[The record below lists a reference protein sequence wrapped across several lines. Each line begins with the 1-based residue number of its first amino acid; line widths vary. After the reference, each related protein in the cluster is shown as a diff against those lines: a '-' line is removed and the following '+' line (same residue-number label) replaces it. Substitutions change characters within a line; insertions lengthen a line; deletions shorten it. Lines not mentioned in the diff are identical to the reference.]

1 MIENSEN
8 SGDRLLYSF
17 ESIFLSRAV
26 FVKRESVDGSYLVEV
41 HKGSGNDKK
50 LHQGLVLQ
58 SQTYERLMD
67 TFSLYRQLI
76 HVIAHGELD
85 YSSLHVVK
93 FAACA
98 RMNEDANECTIIQDV
113 QGEIKAYFIET
124 SAQNSPSQTFTLFI
138 SAHCIADPQRALFTR
153 YMNK

>member
-1 MIENSEN
+1 MSENSEN
-8 SGDRLLYSF
+8 PEDRLLYSF
-17 ESIFLSRAV
+17 ESIFLSRAL
-26 FVKRESVDGSYLVEV
+26 FVKRESVDGSYLIEV
-41 HKGSGNDKK
+41 HKGSGKDKK

-58 SQTYERLMD
+58 SPTYERLMD

-113 QGEIKAYFIET
+113 QGENKASFY
-124 SAQNSPSQTFTLFI
+124 
-138 SAHCIADPQRALFTR
+138 
-153 YMNK
+153 